1 MAGLAGSV
9 EVMDA
14 ETFFRFAET
23 RPDEEKWELF
33 DGVPV
38 MNPTPVYPHQAIV
51 RNLLRIL
58 GNLEI
63 ERNAAWTVIPGIAVR
78 VSETSVPVPD
88 VMILPRRR
96 DDAHVCDDMI
106 AAFEVLSPST
116 RKRDLDW
123 KRKAYAG
130 LLSVLHYVIIA
141 PGKVEILHDQRSKAW
156 AELKLQDMRDALFI
170 PELAIELKLANIY
183 YDTRPWHAATG

>member
-38 MNPTPVYPHQAIV
+38 MNPTPVYPHQIIV
-51 RNLLRIL
+51 KNLLRIL
-58 GNLEI
+58 GNFEI

-78 VSETSVPVPD
+78 VSDISVPVPD
-88 VMILPRRR
+88 VMILPRRN
-96 DDAHVCDDMI
+96 DNAHVCDDMI
-106 AAFEVLSPST
+106 VAFEILSPST

-123 KRKAYAG
+123 KRKAYTG
-130 LLSVLHYVIIA
+130 LPAVMHYVIIA
-141 PGKVEILHDQRSKAW
+141 PDKVQILHYRRSDAW
-156 AELKLQDMRDALFI
+156 AELKLLDMQGGLVI
-170 PELAIELKLANIY
+170 PELEIELKLTNIY
-183 YDTRPWHAATG
+183 YDTGPWLAAKK